1 MHSSTT
7 VVIGSYIYNCNGIM
21 FLQVENATA
30 ASVKV
35 AELTS
40 KLQEN
45 EHIASD
51 RDALNEQV
59 IQLQRDLQA
68 AQSSID
74 EQVNNDLSSV

>member
-1 MHSSTT
+1 
-7 VVIGSYIYNCNGIM
+7 M

-51 RDALNEQV
+51 RDALSEQV
-59 IQLQRDLQA
+59 VQLQKELKA

-74 EQVNNDLSSV
+74 EQVIDLSSV